1 MDSLFGVDDARV
13 GFDAVALGRRRLD
26 LEADLAVRRVG
37 EAHGGRDLARE
48 GAWKKKEGTGNQ
60 MKHAM

>member
-26 LEADLAVRRVG
+26 LEADLAVRRIG
-37 EAHGGRDLARE
+37 EAHRGRNLARE
-48 GAWKKKEGTGNQ
+48 RT
-60 MKHAM
+60 